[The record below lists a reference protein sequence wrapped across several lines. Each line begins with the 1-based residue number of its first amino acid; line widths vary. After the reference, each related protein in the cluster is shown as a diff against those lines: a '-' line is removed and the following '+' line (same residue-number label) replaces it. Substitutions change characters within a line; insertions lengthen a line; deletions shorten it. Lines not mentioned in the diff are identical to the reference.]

1 MATTR
6 TRRAWR
12 RLYRR
17 SRVYIPIILVLLLG
31 MALFLPL
38 SPTWLTRRVEREL
51 TRATGLPVRVERVRL
66 HLFGGEALAR
76 GVELGAGG
84 ERFRIEAVRLEGRP
98 SALLAGDGQWPE
110 RIVLSGFSE
119 VRIVHSDR
127 GFEPRGAL
135 ANVLTHA
142 AIPTPPSPPPSP
154 VPPEAPPPGGLLERA
169 TPTLTLQHLV
179 VRLESETH
187 AFDPV
192 KVTLDAVHVPSRDAG
207 RQAIAAEFRGLVTLG
222 RPERLHGN
230 VQVLPGDREVRLHA
244 VMGGLAGR
252 LPIPGFGVLET
263 DGRGVRLDVAGV
275 EDATGAYRLNVELSA
290 DRFEA
295 REQRPGGERWFD
307 DDLRLALEGTIASD
321 GTSLRNVTVRL
332 TGEQADARL
341 EGDVSLVGGF
351 ETDARLRVARLPNA
365 FYRLARREAAR
376 GGMLFEPLTSDTLRL
391 DLAVR
396 GPIVRPDELDFHG
409 VVGLSHLQVREPDW
423 PEPLTIRRI
432 EGTVTRDR
440 VHLPV
445 VEAQFGDLML
455 RAEAEGPLP
464 LRAGEA
470 GTLSAR
476 MTIDG
481 TASYLVALVRG
492 LGYLPPEV
500 RDATMPVA
508 FEAQVE
514 VPLANRDGSIELSL
528 DPADVRFAGTLA
540 WRAGDVALRDLPG
553 TIHLA
558 PGRITLTDTHVA
570 FSNLSAAWR
579 EVSLNV
585 DGALDSATPGW
596 LDPPAFRV
604 STVAMGP
611 VRSLL
616 ELAGHL
622 TYLPVPP
629 DIATGSL
636 RVRAEAN
643 GTWGE
648 WDALDYS
655 VAASLID
662 GSTTLAIPHPLALDR
677 LYAELI
683 GTPAGIELRRLQ
695 ARIEHAATVVGT
707 GRINDSEAAFDFEI
721 DTPLW
726 VPERVAPHD
735 LEEIVLEGHA
745 RATGTVRLA
754 ATQALPE
761 GPDVPRR
768 WIAALTAPGGPSIG
782 LSDEAPLRFELDA
795 RIFPGEGAGVYQ
807 RDFPHPVTNVRG
819 DIRADASGFT
829 FRNVRSTWGDAENV
843 LINGR
848 VTLGHVGPLTVDCDV
863 VAPNLS
869 INDWM
874 NGWGEREYAERPFVA
889 ARRPRNPD
897 APARLMAR
905 VIARMHLGRTEFLS
919 VRASDVRADLVFESW
934 RNRNDTIEVALHDA
948 VVYGGRMNGEALVA
962 LGQHGTGELARFQ
975 TRLNG
980 TNVDVHEFLADLME
994 QPADFTGKFSGSAH
1008 FGGSIGDYSDWA
1020 GEGDYHVVDSRFIG
1034 DQAFRRMSNV
1044 LRLGRDKWESPT
1056 TLRGTAL
1063 MADEQIHFP
1072 DMVIQNRDIRMVT
1085 AGTVHFNAAIDF
1097 LVAIEI
1103 LTGRLSDIP
1112 VVSSFVDY
1120 FNALKDQLVSLHV
1133 TGKIREPIISTSSGL
1148 RDLTPVQRGRDF
1160 LQRTGQTLRRAPLPF
1175 PEWTGF
1181 RRTPDGQPPNGG
1193 TAP

>member
-1 MATTR
+1 M
-6 TRRAWR
+6 
-12 RLYRR
+12 
-17 SRVYIPIILVLLLG
+17 V
-31 MALFLPL
+31 LFLPL
-38 SPTWLTRRVEREL
+38 SPDWLTRRVEREL
-51 TRATGLPVRVERVRL
+51 TRASGLPVRVERVRL

-98 SALLAGDGQWPE
+98 SALLAGDGHWPE

-119 VRIVHSDR
+119 VRIVHSER
-127 GFEPRGAL
+127 GFEARGAL
-135 ANVLTHA
+135 ANVLTHT
-142 AIPTPPSPPPSP
+142 AIPTPPSPPSSP
-154 VPPEAPPPGGLLERA
+154 APPQAPTPGGLLERA

-179 VRLESETH
+179 VRLESEAG

-230 VQVLPGDREVRLHA
+230 IQVLPGDREVRLHA
-244 VMGGLAGR
+244 VMGGLAGTV
-252 LPIPGFGVLET
+252 LVPGFGVLET
-263 DGRGVRLDVAGV
+263 DGRGMRLDVAGV
-275 EDATGAYRLNVELSA
+275 QDNAGAYRLNVELSA

-307 DDLRLALEGTIASD
+307 DDLRLALEGTITGD
-321 GTSLRNVTVRL
+321 GKALRDVTVRL

-341 EGDVSLVGGF
+341 EGNVALTGAF
-351 ETDARLRVARLPNA
+351 QTDARLRVARLPNA
-365 FYRLARREAAR
+365 FYRLVRREAAR

-396 GPIVRPDELDFHG
+396 GPAARPDEIDFHG
-409 VVGLSHLQVREPDW
+409 IVGLSHLQVREPDW

-432 EGTVTRDR
+432 EGTITRDR

-445 VEAQFGDLML
+445 VEAQFGDLVL

-470 GTLSAR
+470 GMLSAR
-476 MTIDG
+476 MSLDG

-508 FEAQVE
+508 LEAQVQ
-514 VPLANRDGSIELSL
+514 VPITNRDGSIELAL

-540 WRAGDVALRDLPG
+540 WRAGDIALRDLPG

-558 PGRITLTDTHVA
+558 PGRIALTDTHVA

-579 EVSLNV
+579 EVSINV
-585 DGALDSATPGW
+585 DGTLDGTAPGW
-596 LDPPAFRV
+596 LEPPAFRV
-604 STVAMGP
+604 TTVAMGP
-611 VRSLL
+611 VRALL

-629 DIATGSL
+629 DVASGSL
-636 RVRAEAN
+636 RVRAEAS
-643 GTWGE
+643 GTWGG
-648 WDALDYS
+648 WDAVDYA
-655 VAASLID
+655 VTASLID
-662 GSTTLAIPHPLALDR
+662 GATTLAIPHPLALDR
-677 LYAELI
+677 LYAEVT
-683 GTPAGIELRRLQ
+683 GTPAGVELRRVQ

-707 GRINDSEAAFDFEI
+707 GRVNDHEAAFDFEI

-735 LEEIVLEGHA
+735 LEEIVLDGHA
-745 RATGTVRLA
+745 RANGTVRLA
-754 ATQALPE
+754 VAQPLPE
-761 GPDVPRR
+761 GPDLPRR
-768 WIAALTAPGGPSIG
+768 WIAALTAPAGPAIG
-782 LSDEAPLRFELDA
+782 LSDAAPLRFELNA
-795 RIFPGEGAGVYQ
+795 RIFPGEGAAVYQ
-807 RDFPHPVTNVRG
+807 RDFPHPVTHVRG

-874 NGWGEREYAERPFVA
+874 TGWGEREYAERPFVA
-889 ARRPRNPD
+889 ARRPRDPD
-897 APARLMAR
+897 APPRLMAR
-905 VIARMHLGRTEFLS
+905 VIARMHLGQTEFLS
-919 VRASDVRADLVFESW
+919 VRARDVRADLVFESW

-948 VVYGGRMNGEALVA
+948 LVYGGRMNGEALVV
-962 LGQHGTGELARFQ
+962 LGRHGTSELARFQ

-980 TNVDVHEFLADLME
+980 TDVDVHAFLADLME

-1020 GEGDYHVVDSRFIG
+1020 GEGDYTVTDSRFIG
-1034 DQAFRRMSNV
+1034 DQAFRRLSNV

-1056 TLRGTAL
+1056 TLRGTAF

-1085 AGTVHFNAAIDF
+1085 AGTVHFDAAIDF
-1097 LVAIEI
+1097 IVAIEV
-1103 LTGRLSDIP
+1103 LTGRLADIP
-1112 VVSSFVDY
+1112 VVSNFVDY
-1120 FNALKDQLVSLHV
+1120 FNALKDQLISLQV
-1133 TGKIREPIISTSSGL
+1133 TGKIREPVISTSTGL
-1148 RDLTPVQRGRDF
+1148 RDLTPVQRSRDF

-1181 RRTPDGQPPNGG
+1181 RRQTHDEPSAPATTP
-1193 TAP
+1193 